1 MAKTGSPETNVYP
14 IYPSVIDFNS
24 KNTCGSTCNIK
35 KDLNHKITHVSL
47 NNDVTSSKH
56 FISIYPNG
64 SGDNFIQYNGQKYYV
79 SLLTL
84 FYGNVH
90 KVRDQVD
97 SQHETELHILC
108 KRGNNEIIL
117 AIPVRVANND
127 FIDTTSIHFFQE
139 ILKPIRSKKN
149 NIHSIQLNQ
158 GILLEELIPDGGYCF
173 YQSKSVKEKIQKK
186 GTTKTRISGLQTIPP
201 TVFYYKQSLS
211 MRADDM
217 KILKSLQKFE
227 FVANENP
234 NNTGMF
240 VYSSNQDITGLSG
253 TKDNDIY
260 IDCSPEIQKDER
272 NEKEDA
278 SEKDV
283 GIFQLAMLI
292 VVVLLIPPVL
302 AFSNRFRR
310 YGMQDTWGLATFA
323 FTLVMLITCT
333 LLFFNYSNDPRY
345 QSILWLTTIVLVVS
359 LVCGSL
365 FLYNLF
371 E

>member
-1 MAKTGSPETNVYP
+1 MAKTGSPENNIYP

-35 KDLNHKITHVSL
+35 KDLNHKITNVSL
-47 NNDVTSSKH
+47 NNDITTNNH

-64 SGDNFIQYNGQKYYV
+64 SGDNFVSYKGQKYYV

-90 KVRDQVD
+90 TVKDQVK
-97 SQHETELHILC
+97 SQNETELHILF
-108 KRGNNEIIL
+108 KRGNSEIIL
-117 AIPVRVANND
+117 AIPVKVANND
-127 FIDTTSIHFFQE
+127 FIDTTSTHFFQE

-149 NIHSIQLNQ
+149 NVSSIPLNQ
-158 GILLEELIPDGGYCF
+158 GVLLEELIPDGGYCF

-186 GTTKTRISGLQTIPP
+186 GTTKTKISGLQTKPP
-201 TVFYYKQSLS
+201 TVFYYRQSLS

-217 KILKSLQKFE
+217 KILKALQKYE
-227 FVANENP
+227 FVTNENP
-234 NNTGMF
+234 QNIGMF
-240 VYSSNQDITGLSG
+240 VYSSNQDFTGISES
-253 TKDNDIY
+253 KDNDIY
-260 IDCSPEIQKDER
+260 IDCSPELNTTET
-272 NEKEDA
+272 NKEEDVG
-278 SEKDV
+278 ETDV

-302 AFSNRFRR
+302 AFSNRFRN
-310 YGMQDTWGLATFA
+310 YGMKDNWGLATFA

-333 LLFFNYSNDPRY
+333 MLFFNYSNDPRY
-345 QSILWLTTIVLVVS
+345 QSVLWLTTIVLIVS